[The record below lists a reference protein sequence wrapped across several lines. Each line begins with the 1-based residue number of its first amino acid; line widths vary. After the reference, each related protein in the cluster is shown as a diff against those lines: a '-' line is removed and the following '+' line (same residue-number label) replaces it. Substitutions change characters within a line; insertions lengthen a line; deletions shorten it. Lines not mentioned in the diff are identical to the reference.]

1 MKEYDFLSLV
11 ESKEKKDSRL
21 AVAIGVFD
29 GVHKGHR
36 RIFGTLAEIQRK
48 NPGIESMVITF
59 SSNPKPGKN
68 GNLDTLRLRKEYVA
82 GFSINSFCVIDFS
95 EIFSRIS
102 ASGFAHMLA
111 AIGKVRYLVLGND
124 FRCGSPSNS
133 TNGPGL
139 GFLLRAEGL
148 DTELIQVDHVLMED
162 GEKISSSSLRRMIKE
177 GDFKS
182 YLEYSGQGYR
192 VDLMTIP
199 YRSECGCLVYCTD
212 RIQQLLPPPGAYD
225 AELMLSEGKM
235 LRCIL
240 HIDEFSLN
248 VRIQAKDAFLNL
260 EDNPGFGLVDSIIIY
275 GEVYGNR
282 RNEEGCHR

>member
-11 ESKEKKDSRL
+11 ESGEKKDCNL

-36 RIFGTLAEIQRK
+36 KIFGTLAEIQK
-48 NPGIESMVITF
+48 KKQNIESMVITF

-111 AIGKVRYLVLGND
+111 SVGKVRYLVLGND
-124 FRCGSPSNS
+124 FRCGSPSSS
-133 TNGPGL
+133 TDGPGL
-139 GFLLRAEGL
+139 GFLLRAEGQ

-212 RIQQLLPPPGAYD
+212 LIQQLLPPPGAYD
-225 AELMLSEGKM
+225 AELMLSDGRIA
-235 LRCIL
+235 RCIL
-240 HIDEFSLN
+240 HIDDYH
-248 VRIQAKDAFLNL
+248 VRIQEKDVFPNMG
-260 EDNPGFGLVDSIIIY
+260 DDPGFGLVDSITIY